1 MAFYQR
7 WVSLQKKEKTYTL
20 KNNILLAIN
29 VFIEKRKNIHQE
41 TIFYQQSV
49 SLQNKRSSLKFS
61 KHATHDNSNWT
72 YVHTLSVRVGAS
84 IPIFKSKI

>member
-7 WVSLQKKEKTYTL
+7 WVSLQKKEKTYTP
-20 KNNILLAIN
+20 KKQH
-29 VFIEKRKNIHQE
+29 FISNQCLYRKKKKHIHQE

-61 KHATHDNSNWT
+61 KHATHDNSNWNMCT
-72 YVHTLSVRVGAS
+72 PS
-84 IPIFKSKI
+84 P